1 MCNSNGLDGTKIR
14 TCLQSEFHEWV
25 SHVDD
30 TELWKII
37 LRDIRSLEY
46 AHVWYRQKK
55 RQIAEDTVKA
65 AEELAEKATEYSTL
79 QAVNESVNNKNAELK
94 QAIAARV
101 AELQQL
107 SLQKDLVPDKVCHFA
122 SVTFFGLWSNLNYCT
137 QGQEV

>member
-1 MCNSNGLDGTKIR
+1 MAWKPILTYKM
-14 TCLQSEFHEWV
+14 

-30 TELWKII
+30 PELWKVELLYI
-37 LRDIRSLEY
+37 SFLEY
-46 AHVWYRQKK
+46 AHVWCRQKK

-65 AEELAEKATEYSTL
+65 AEELAEKATEYGTL

-107 SLQKDLVPDKVCHFA
+107 SLQKDLVPDKVCHLI
-122 SVTFFGLWSNLNYCT
+122 SVTFF
-137 QGQEV
+137 